1 MDGTLLCMKRWSIV
15 FKALNNINRLK
26 IVVLLTKRGEL
37 HVSDIADELK
47 IAQKSVSKH
56 LIQLQRLDV
65 LNSFGRNNH
74 VYYSLNPGMPEDFK
88 RTIKLLGLPPV

>member
-1 MDGTLLCMKRWSIV
+1 MKRWSIV

-26 IVVLLTKRGEL
+26 VIALLHKRGEL

-56 LIQLQRLDV
+56 LIHLQRLDV

-74 VYYSLNPGMPEDFK
+74 VYYSLNSDMPEDFK
-88 RTIKLLGLPPV
+88 RTIKLLGL

>member
-1 MDGTLLCMKRWSIV
+1 MKRWSIV
-15 FKALNNINRLK
+15 FKAFNNINRLK
-26 IVVLLTKRGEL
+26 IISLLTKRGEL

-74 VYYSLNPGMPEDFK
+74 VYYSLNSEMPEDFK
-88 RTIKLLGLPPV
+88 HTIRLLSLR

>member
-1 MDGTLLCMKRWSIV
+1 MKRWSIV

-26 IVVLLTKRGEL
+26 VIALLTKRGEL

-56 LIQLQRLDV
+56 LIHLQRLDV

-74 VYYSLNPGMPEDFK
+74 VYYSLNPDMPDDFK
-88 RTIKLLGLPPV
+88 RVIRLLALPS